1 MATATLQSATAPRAL
16 ALEQALRAI
25 IRGNDE
31 VIRLALV
38 AVLARGHLLI
48 EGVPGVGKTTL
59 AHAMARALDCNFQR
73 VQFTS
78 DMLPTDVLGI
88 SVYSALEQQFE
99 FKPGPVFTNILLA

>member
-1 MATATLQSATAPRAL
+1 MATVSLQTATSSHAV
-16 ALEQALRAI
+16 ALEGALRGI

-48 EGVPGVGKTTL
+48 EGVPGGGKTTL
-59 AHAMARALDCNFQR
+59 AHAIARALDCNFQR

-78 DMLPTDVLGI
+78 AMLPTSVLGI
-88 SVYSALEQQFE
+88 TVYSAPQQHLQSN
-99 FKPGPVFTNILLA
+99 PSP